1 MVTTRPRLDRKTT
14 TLLVAGVLAV
24 GTGGLTFNYLSSL
37 GHVQSGPVAVA
48 TRSVVIA
55 AREIPPHTTIAPD
68 MLSVATRPVNAVDPD
83 AYGDLTRAVGRT
95 TAVDVPVG
103 ATLTVAKTAAGS
115 GDLTDRVPRG
125 MRAVAVAIDRVKGVA
140 GLIAPGDHVD
150 VIAALP
156 ARAGSAPAVATILR
170 DVPVLAI
177 GTALDAT
184 RASSVQ
190 QDAAPTATLAVTPS
204 QAKTLTLVDLSATI
218 RLTLRGPGDDRRR
231 PLSGET
237 LDLSVPAPRVAVAP
251 AAAPAAVPAAVRPAP
266 PEAAR
271 AAAPAAAH
279 SGIQVIAGDRV
290 VQ

>member
-1 MVTTRPRLDRKTT
+1 
-14 TLLVAGVLAV
+14 LLVAGVLAV

-37 GHVQSGPVAVA
+37 GHVQSGPVTVA

-55 AREIPPHTTIAPD
+55 AREIPPHTTISPD
-68 MLSVATRPVNAVDPD
+68 MLGIASRPVNAVDPD
-83 AYGDLTRAVGRT
+83 AYGDLTHAVGRT
-95 TAVDVPVG
+95 TAVDIPAG
-103 ATLTVAKTAAGS
+103 ATLTVAKTASGS

-184 RASSVQ
+184 HATSVQ

-251 AAAPAAVPAAVRPAP
+251 AAAPAAVTAAVRPASAQ
-266 PEAAR
+266 EAR
-271 AAAPAAAH
+271 PAAPPH
-279 SGIQVIAGDRV
+279 SGIQVIAGDRI